1 MTEQK
6 LQGQLEPLVSRIKEY
21 NPYADIDKVRK
32 AFSQT
37 DEYSWE
43 IAKMLIGFK
52 ADTVTLISALLY
64 NPFMQKKISEQN
76 IEKEFGKDVLE
87 ILRSVARINLIKFK
101 SSDSENVRKIIFA
114 MAKDVR
120 IILLKLAERIQ
131 KMRVIKLS
139 KNIVENKDI
148 AEEILNVYAP
158 IAYKLGIN
166 SMKSELED
174 SALYFLDQKAYSE
187 LKSKVAFKKDDRDKQ
202 IAKAVDKIR
211 SLLKEKNINAKVIGR
226 AKHFYSI
233 YRKMQLQN
241 KRFEEILDLL
251 AIRVITETVDD
262 CYRVLGIIH
271 SNYTPIISEFYDY
284 IANPKPNMYQSI
296 HTKIIFENKP
306 VEVQIRTLGMHQMA
320 EEGIA
325 AHWRYKNTE
334 RDKLFDKKIAWMK
347 QILEWKTTS
356 NAKELIDSLKI
367 DLFKNEII
375 TLTPQGDPISLPEGS
390 TPVDFAYHVHTGV
403 GNSTDKAKVNGSIVP
418 LNHQLKAGDVVEII
432 TSKNAKPSRNWLN
445 FAKATF
451 ARSKIREAL
460 HIQGVQT
467 DDEPTS
473 KLACKISIEPKTKE
487 QQKIISKEVPH
498 ISRDCNPQVGE
509 KIVAVITKDGKI
521 SIHKES
527 CKNLMNVEQSKKL
540 KAGWEDVKE
549 NKTILT
555 ITVEDRMGV
564 LAAVLNTIALQKI
577 NVNTINSVVKKDK
590 ADIIVD
596 VAYDSK
602 EQLENVIAKL
612 KQIKSVMNIRK
623 K

>member
-1 MTEQK
+1 MVEQK
-6 LQGQLEPLVSRIKEY
+6 LQGQLEPLISRIKEY
-21 NPYADIDKVRK
+21 NPYADIDRVRK
-32 AFSQT
+32 AFCQT

-64 NPFMQKKISEQN
+64 NPFMQKKISEQS
-76 IEKEFGKDVLE
+76 IEKEFGKEVLE
-87 ILRSVARINLIKFK
+87 TLRGVARINLIKFK
-101 SSDSENVRKIIFA
+101 PSDSENVRKIIFA

-131 KMRVIKLS
+131 KMRMLKLS
-139 KNIVENKDI
+139 KNLSENKEI
-148 AEEILNVYAP
+148 AEEILDVYAP

-174 SALYFLDQKAYSE
+174 SALYFIDQKAYAE

-202 IAKAVDKIR
+202 IAKAVDKIKG
-211 SLLKEKNINAKVIGR
+211 LLREKNINAKVLGR

-403 GNSTDKAKVNGSIVP
+403 GNSTEKAKVNGSIVP
-418 LNHQLKAGDVVEII
+418 LNHQLKAGDVVEIM
-432 TSKNAKPSRNWLN
+432 TSKNARPSRNWLN

-451 ARSKIREAL
+451 ARSKIRESL

-467 DDEPTS
+467 EDEPTP
-473 KLACKISIEPKTKE
+473 KLANKISIEPKTKE
-487 QQKIISKEVPH
+487 QQKIISKEIPH
-498 ISRDCNPQVGE
+498 ISRDCDPQFGE

-521 SIHKES
+521 SIHRES

-549 NKTILT
+549 NKAFLT
-555 ITVEDRMGV
+555 VTVEDRMGV
-564 LAAVLNTIALQKI
+564 LAEVLNTIALQKI
-577 NVNTINSVVKKDK
+577 NVNTINSIVKKDK
-590 ADIIVD
+590 SDIIVE
-596 VAYDSK
+596 VTYDSK
-602 EQLENVIAKL
+602 EQLENVLAKL
-612 KQIKSVMNIRK
+612 KQIRSVMNIRK

>member
-1 MTEQK
+1 MEQK
-6 LQGQLEPLVSRIKEY
+6 LQNELEPLMNRIKEY
-21 NPYADIDKVRK
+21 NPRADLDKVKK
-32 AFSQT
+32 AFSHT
-37 DEYSWE
+37 DEYSWG
-43 IAKMLIGFK
+43 IAKMLMGFK

-64 NPFMQKKISEQN
+64 NPFMQKKLSEQA
-76 IEKEFGKDVLE
+76 IEKEFGKD
-87 ILRSVARINLIKFK
+87 ILDILNGVARINLIKSK
-101 SSDSENVRKIIFA
+101 PEESENVRKIIFA

-120 IILLKLAERIQ
+120 IILIKLSERVQ
-131 KMRVIKLS
+131 KMRELKNS
-139 KNIVENKDI
+139 KNIPENKVI
-148 AEEILNVYAP
+148 AEDILNIYAP
-158 IAYKLGIN
+158 IAYKLGVYSI
-166 SMKSELED
+166 KSELED
-174 SALYFLDQKAYSE
+174 SALYFIDPKAYSE
-187 LKSKVAFKKDDRDKQ
+187 LKSKVAFKKDLREKQ
-202 IAKAVDKIR
+202 IAKAVDKIKH
-211 SLLKEKNINAKVIGR
+211 LLREKNINARVLGR

-233 YRKMQLQN
+233 YRKMELQN

-251 AIRVITETVDD
+251 AIRIITETVDD

-271 SNYTPIISEFYDY
+271 SNYNPIISEFYDY

-296 HTKIIFENKP
+296 HTKVIFENKP
-306 VEVQIRTLGMHQMA
+306 IEVQIRTLGMHQMA

-356 NAKELIDSLKI
+356 TAKELIDSLKI

-375 TLTPQGDPISLPEGS
+375 VLTPQGDPISLPEQS
-390 TPVDFAYHVHTGV
+390 TPIDFAYHVHTDV
-403 GNSTDKAKVNGSIVP
+403 GNSTEKAKVNGAIVP
-418 LNHQLKAGDVVEII
+418 LEHQLKAGDVVEIM
-432 TSKNAKPSRNWLN
+432 TSKNARPSRNWLK

-467 DDEPTS
+467 EEEPTP
-473 KLACKISIEPKTKE
+473 KLAHKISIEPKTKE
-487 QQKIISKEVPH
+487 QQRIILKEIPH
-498 ISRDCNPQVGE
+498 ISRDCNPEFGE
-509 KIVAVITKDGKI
+509 KIIAVITKDGKI

-527 CKNLMNVEQSKKL
+527 CKNLMNIEQNKKL
-540 KAGWEDVKE
+540 KAGWKEIKE

-555 ITVEDRMGV
+555 ISVEDRMGV
-564 LAAVLNTIALQKI
+564 LAEVLNTIALQKI

-596 VAYDSK
+596 VAFENK

-612 KQIKSVMNIRK
+612 KQIKNVINIRK